1 MRDPRLAPWAA
12 FLRRFAACKNHYGRD
27 IKAPK
32 QGFPLSD
39 QPTLIPPEV
48 AAPAGSYKRIG
59 FAFGDRFFMLLF
71 VGLVWLGPAFFDAR
85 FVEGMLAWDA
95 LVLVVW
101 FIDLMQMARPKQLV
115 VRRAWRAPAAL
126 SIDSEVAVTVE
137 NSSRSS
143 VHAKLIDTVPMQL
156 RTEPPTVS
164 IRVRARAEETAIYH
178 IRPTQRGDAKL
189 GNCYIRYQSIFR
201 IAERWVRAPL
211 QQTVRIYPDLEDAK
225 RHSMYLLRSR
235 QIAMEKRHTRM
246 RGIGREFESLR
257 EYQDGDEYRD
267 ICWTASARRARLV
280 TRVYQMERS
289 QTVWIVI
296 DSGRLMRARIGELSK
311 LDKAVNSALSLAQV
325 ALYSGDRVGL
335 IAYGRGVRTQLPA
348 AKGGAHLRQLIEG
361 LAMVSEEGAEADHLQ
376 MAGRLLTDQKRRSLI
391 VWLTDLAET
400 AMTPEVI
407 EAASMMMP
415 RHLVLFVV
423 IGQPDLGDLASMTPK
438 SESEMYRIAAAQEM
452 VHRRELLLARLRE
465 RGALAMEVSSG
476 SVSPVLVN
484 TYLQIKERNQL

>member
-1 MRDPRLAPWAA
+1 LEV
-12 FLRRFAACKNHYGRD
+12 NE
-27 IKAPK
+27 
-32 QGFPLSD
+32 
-39 QPTLIPPEV
+39 QPTLIPPEI
-48 AAPAGSYKRIG
+48 AAPASSYKRIG
-59 FAFGDRFFMLLF
+59 VAFGDRFFMLLF
-71 VGLVWLGPAFFDAR
+71 VGLVWLGPAFFDSR
-85 FVEGMLAWDA
+85 FVYGMLGWDSF
-95 LVLVVW
+95 VLLLW
-101 FIDLMQMARPKQLV
+101 LIDLARMPRPAHLSVK
-115 VRRAWRAPAAL
+115 RFWHSPAAL
-126 SIDSEVAVTVE
+126 SIDSEVSLIVE
-137 NSSRSS
+137 NSSRTS
-143 VHAKLIDTVPMQL
+143 VRATLIDTVPMQL
-156 RTEPPTVS
+156 RNEPPTVS
-164 IRVRARAEETAIYH
+164 IRTRARGEGVGSYRIHPRE
-178 IRPTQRGDAKL
+178 RGDAKL
-189 GNCYIRYQSIFR
+189 GHCYVRYQSVLH

-211 QQTVRIYPDLEDAK
+211 EQTIRIYPDLEDAK

-235 QIAMEKRHTRM
+235 QIALEKRHTRM

-267 ICWTASARRARLV
+267 ICWTASARRAKLV

-296 DSGRLMRARIGELSK
+296 DSGRLMRARVGSFSK

-335 IAYGRGVRTQLPA
+335 IAYGRGIRQQLPA
-348 AKGGAHLRQLIEG
+348 AKGSAHLRQLIER
-361 LAMVSEEGAEADHLQ
+361 LALVHEEAAEADHLQ

-423 IGQPDLGDLASMTPK
+423 IGQPDLGTLAATSPK

-465 RGALAMEVSSG
+465 RGALAMEVNAG

-484 TYLQIKERNQL
+484 AYLQIKERSQL

>member
-1 MRDPRLAPWAA
+1 
-12 FLRRFAACKNHYGRD
+12 
-27 IKAPK
+27 
-32 QGFPLSD
+32 LSD
-39 QPTLIPPEV
+39 PATLIPPE
-48 AAPAGSYKRIG
+48 AGAPARSYKRIG
-59 FAFGDRFFMLLF
+59 IAFGDRFFMLLF

-85 FVEGMLAWDA
+85 FVQAMLAWDA
-95 LVLVVW
+95 LVLVMW
-101 FIDLMQMARPKQLV
+101 FVDLVQMPRPKQLV
-115 VRRAWRAPAAL
+115 VRRTWRAPAAL
-126 SIDSEVAVTVE
+126 SIDSEVALTVE
-137 NSSRSS
+137 NSSRKS
-143 VHAKLIDTVPMQL
+143 VRGKLIDTVPLQL

-164 IRVRARAEETAIYH
+164 IRVRARADESAIYH
-178 IRPTQRGDAKL
+178 IRPRERGDAKL
-189 GNCYIRYQSIFR
+189 GDCYFRYQSVFR

-211 QQTVRIYPDLEDAK
+211 EQTVRIYPDLEDAK

-235 QIAMEKRHTRM
+235 QIAMEKRHARV

-257 EYQDGDEYRD
+257 EYQEGDEYRD
-267 ICWTASARRARLV
+267 ICWTASARRAKLV
-280 TRVYQMERS
+280 TRVYQIERS

-335 IAYGRGVRTQLPA
+335 IAYGRGVLQQLPA
-348 AKGGAHLRQLIEG
+348 AKGSAHLRQLIEG
-361 LAMVSEEGAEADHLQ
+361 LAMVHEEGAEADHLQ

-423 IGQPDLGDLASMTPK
+423 IGQPDLGELASMAPK
-438 SESEMYRIAAAQEM
+438 SESDMYRIAAAQEM

>member
-1 MRDPRLAPWAA
+1 M
-12 FLRRFAACKNHYGRD
+12 NE
-27 IKAPK
+27 
-32 QGFPLSD
+32 
-39 QPTLIPPEV
+39 QPTLIPPEIE
-48 AAPAGSYKRIG
+48 ARAQSYKRVG

-71 VGLVWLGPAFFDAR
+71 VGLVWVGAAFFDRR
-85 FVEGMLAWDA
+85 FAYAMLAWDGF
-95 LVLVVW
+95 VLCLW
-101 FIDLMQMARPKQLV
+101 AIDLWLQMPRPAQLV
-115 VRRAWRAPAAL
+115 VERCWRSPAAL
-126 SIDSEVAVTVE
+126 STEAEVELTLQ
-137 NSSRSS
+137 NSSGRGI
-143 VHAKLIDTVPMQL
+143 HAKLIDSVPTQL
-156 RTEPPTVS
+156 RTEPATLS
-164 IRVRARAEETAIYH
+164 VRASRRNEGRGSYR

-189 GNCYIRYQSIFR
+189 GPCYIRYQSVFR

-211 QQTVRIYPDLEDAK
+211 EQTVRIYPDLDDAK

-235 QIAMEKRHTRM
+235 QIALEKRHTRM

-267 ICWTASARRARLV
+267 ICWTASARRAKLV

-296 DSGRLMRARIGELSK
+296 DSGRLMRTRVGSFSK

-335 IAYGRGVRTQLPA
+335 IAYGRSVCQQVPA
-348 AKGGAHLRQLIEG
+348 AKGSAHLRRLIEQ
-361 LAMVSEEGAEADHLQ
+361 LALVHEEGAEADHLQ

-423 IGQPDLGDLASMTPK
+423 VGQPDLGELASKTPA
-438 SESEMYRIAAAQEM
+438 SQSEMYRVAAAQEM

-484 TYLQIKERNQL
+484 AYLQIKERSQL

>member
-1 MRDPRLAPWAA
+1 M
-12 FLRRFAACKNHYGRD
+12 
-27 IKAPK
+27 
-32 QGFPLSD
+32 
-39 QPTLIPPEV
+39 
-48 AAPAGSYKRIG
+48 
-59 FAFGDRFFMLLF
+59 
-71 VGLVWLGPAFFDAR
+71 
-85 FVEGMLAWDA
+85 
-95 LVLVVW
+95 
-101 FIDLMQMARPKQLV
+101 
-115 VRRAWRAPAAL
+115 
-126 SIDSEVAVTVE
+126 SIDSEVGLILE
-137 NSSRSS
+137 NSSRAS
-143 VHAKLIDTVPMQL
+143 VHARLIDTVPLQL

-164 IRVRARAEETAIYH
+164 IRARARDEGAVSYR
-178 IRPTQRGDAKL
+178 IRPMQRGDAKL
-189 GNCYIRYQSIFR
+189 GHCYVRYQSVFR

-211 QQTVRIYPDLEDAK
+211 EQTIRIYPDLDDAK

-235 QIAMEKRHTRM
+235 QIALEKRRTRM

-267 ICWTASARRARLV
+267 ICWTASARRAKLV
-280 TRVYQMERS
+280 TRIYQMERS

-296 DSGRLMRARIGELSK
+296 DSGRLMRARVGSFSK

-335 IAYGRGVRTQLPA
+335 IAYGRGIRQQLPA
-348 AKGGAHLRQLIEG
+348 AKGSAHLRQLIER
-361 LAMVSEEGAEADHLQ
+361 LALVHEEGAEADHLQ

-423 IGQPDLGDLASMTPK
+423 IGQPDLGELAAKSPK

-465 RGALAMEVSSG
+465 RGALAMEVSAG

-484 TYLQIKERNQL
+484 AYLQIKERSQL